1 MLRELATTCPR
12 NREDLQAAYAAL
24 PRVLSP
30 FLAVLRAAADCV
42 VTFGQCR
49 YLHIV
54 RSFAGGR
61 DAAPAVGYGL
71 ANAGKTAAAVIKVM

>member
-1 MLRELATTCPR
+1 
-12 NREDLQAAYAAL
+12 
-24 PRVLSP
+24 
-30 FLAVLRAAADCV
+30 V
-42 VTFGQCR
+42 VTFGLCR

-61 DAAPAVGYGL
+61 DAAPTVGYGL